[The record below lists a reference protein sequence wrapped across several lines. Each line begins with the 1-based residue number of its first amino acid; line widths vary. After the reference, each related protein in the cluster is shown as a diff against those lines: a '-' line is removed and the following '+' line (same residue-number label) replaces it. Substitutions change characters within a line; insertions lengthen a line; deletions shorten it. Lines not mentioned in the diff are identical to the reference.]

1 MLSNGIESPKG
12 SSNVSNTQSINKQ
25 TLNISTPEA
34 RPDYQNSHCNQN
46 DLRFKQIEEELRNIA
61 SYGSA
66 CDELLSWMSD
76 NLVYDQIY
84 EKALLRCLVTIR
96 ERATSFGVWS
106 GLQILK
112 KASENCGKL
121 SSEAQKTIG
130 ELYAGLSSLIKKEK
144 LGKQN
149 TPSSEPV
156 NKFNPTPSAYH
167 NSAQLLTTNCD
178 KTAKSTLNDV
188 SLPAES
194 TKNQSNSPAQS
205 NTSSP
210 VLQNNFNTSNK
221 YNQRSTAYRSPSGR
235 PPQTA
240 FTNSPQFT
248 PITSAQS
255 HQAIYPKQFVQP
267 LAATSAHYSPKI
279 MNKQTQNQQSVN
291 THAAYIIPVSPTQP
305 LHIPQQQTKTH
316 LYGQQHPQASYGQR
330 LAQSVASSAQSSPNV
345 SQPAYQPQALQAQH
359 QSNQQ
364 APLKKTKQQLEQEQ
378 QSFLQQYLQQQAQ
391 ERLRQQQKQL
401 LQQLAQQ
408 QTQQQQAQLHLK
420 QQIQQFMLQQ
430 AQMQAQI
437 TVANP
442 QDSLTLQ
449 NTTSVQRTQEMQA
462 VANHLQAATTTQL
475 NNSSANSNSL
485 STPHSYNS
493 SVNNQFITSSA
504 SKKRPLTFHLPNIS
518 QPIYDQLVLPKT
530 NDLNQS
536 KDENDPKD
544 LALYARPCHKLLG
557 PFNLSHGQRITDKQ
571 FYIGHNYFTR
581 IYNEN
586 NNRVI
591 DKSKQPLM
599 FVFTAWHTKSA
610 SQKVDWP
617 DKLDVEVN
625 GRRIQLERKK
635 PIAGRRNAYMGKDKP
650 YDLKDVL
657 REGINVL
664 RLLQNDC
671 ACSYEFCV
679 HLIVRDSENLIIE
692 KTRNNPVTIEEGRA
706 MVAKLLGNYDDEEI
720 TIKQTSIKGVECNH
734 IDSFDLHDYLELNK
748 TIFPN
753 WECPICNKKCPPAS
767 IRHDLFFDQILKSLP
782 TKAAEIEFKGSNG
795 DIRIIKEDD
804 DYDND
809 ELIDDD
815 NIKKEDE
822 TANDIQRVENTAEVI
837 DLISD
842 DEDDTNATSVKR
854 PKVL

>member
-1 MLSNGIESPKG
+1 MLSNGTESPKG

-34 RPDYQNSHCNQN
+34 RSNYQKSHCNQN

-112 KASENCGKL
+112 KASENCGRL

-130 ELYAGLSSLIKKEK
+130 ELHAGLSSLIKKEK
-144 LGKQN
+144 SGKQN

-156 NKFNPTPSAYH
+156 NKNPTTSAYH
-167 NSAQLLTTNCD
+167 NSAQLPTTNCD
-178 KTAKSTLNDV
+178 KTVKSTLNDV

-194 TKNQSNSPAQS
+194 TKSQSNSPAQS

-210 VLQNNFNTSNK
+210 VAQNNFNTSNK
-221 YNQRSTAYRSPSGR
+221 KYNKQPTAYRSPSGR

-248 PITSAQS
+248 PITSTQS
-255 HQAIYPKQFVQP
+255 HQAIYPKQSVQP

-279 MNKQTQNQQSVN
+279 INKQTQNQQSVN

-305 LHIPQQQTKTH
+305 LHISQQQANTH
-316 LYGQQHPQASYGQR
+316 LYGRQHPQVSYGQR
-330 LAQSVASSAQSSPNV
+330 LAQSVASSVQSSPNV
-345 SQPAYQPQALQAQH
+345 SQPIYQPQTLQAQH
-359 QSNQQ
+359 QSNQP

-391 ERLRQQQKQL
+391 ERLQQQQKQL
-401 LQQLAQQ
+401 LQQMAQQ

-430 AQMQAQI
+430 AQMQAQRI
-437 TVANP
+437 VPNP

-449 NTTSVQRTQEMQA
+449 STTSMQRTQEMQA
-462 VANHLQAATTTQL
+462 VANHLQASTTTQL
-475 NNSSANSNSL
+475 NNSSANSNSP

-493 SVNNQFITSSA
+493 SVNNQFSISSA

-518 QPIYDQLVLPKT
+518 QPIYNQLALPKT
-530 NDLNQS
+530 NALNQS
-536 KDENDPKD
+536 KGENDPKD

-625 GRRIQLERKK
+625 GRRIQLER
-635 PIAGRRNAYMGKDKP
+635 
-650 YDLKDVL
+650 V
-657 REGINVL
+657 
-664 RLLQNDC
+664 
-671 ACSYEFCV
+671 S
-679 HLIVRDSENLIIE
+679 
-692 KTRNNPVTIEEGRA
+692 
-706 MVAKLLGNYDDEEI
+706 
-720 TIKQTSIKGVECNH
+720 
-734 IDSFDLHDYLELNK
+734 
-748 TIFPN
+748 
-753 WECPICNKKCPPAS
+753 
-767 IRHDLFFDQILKSLP
+767 
-782 TKAAEIEFKGSNG
+782 
-795 DIRIIKEDD
+795 
-804 DYDND
+804 
-809 ELIDDD
+809 
-815 NIKKEDE
+815 
-822 TANDIQRVENTAEVI
+822 
-837 DLISD
+837 
-842 DEDDTNATSVKR
+842 
-854 PKVL
+854 